1 MVNTPYKLAMIK
13 YWKDYL
19 RKKDFAELLKDAWII
34 SENPN
39 DDINVPICIIIKWF
53 KEADKK
59 SLMTKEELKIFN
71 SLPDEFTIYR
81 GVGHKRK
88 EKGLSWTLSKDT
100 AEWFMN
106 RYEGKNN
113 HVLTAKVKK
122 KIVWHILIVVAKMK

>member
-1 MVNTPYKLAMIK
+1 
-13 YWKDYL
+13 
-19 RKKDFAELLKDAWII
+19 
-34 SENPN
+34 
-39 DDINVPICIIIKWF
+39 
-53 KEADKK
+53 
-59 SLMTKEELKIFN
+59 MTKEELKIFN

-106 RYEGKNN
+106 RYEGKDN
-113 HVLTAKVKK
+113 HILTAKVKK

>member
-1 MVNTPYKLAMIK
+1 MYRMSAPLK
-13 YWKDYL
+13 
-19 RKKDFAELLKDAWII
+19 EL
-34 SENPN
+34 
-39 DDINVPICIIIKWF
+39 
-53 KEADKK
+53 
-59 SLMTKEELKIFN
+59 
-71 SLPDEFTIYR
+71 
-81 GVGHKRK
+81 RK